1 MLDEHYWESTRP
13 LSPYIKLI
21 PRECA
26 APLARSNHAS
36 DTHDSHTMSSSSP
49 SRPQASSSAPS
60 PSVPSA
66 SRRILSRFASPLF
79 SQKGRSIADFHIKA
93 QDPHK
98 QYSPGETV
106 KGCVVVKVVKPVR
119 VTHVSVCLHGFAQV
133 YRTPG
138 ATADQLRGNTNRIGR
153 AQGRGKKSGEYFG
166 NGFASLFEDESVLC
180 GDGRLDEG
188 VYRFDFEVQFPDD
201 MDLPSSIDFE
211 RGTISYMLTATLT
224 RPTTIAPVITHDQK
238 IYLVERVDIA
248 PLLSPKPRTIT
259 LEPVS
264 RKIKSAKASASL
276 QPRTPNTPSHEGRP
290 PTPSLSEFSIDSRV
304 SSSPSDTPHKL
315 ITATVELL
323 KGACL
328 RGDSFPVRISINHT
342 KHIKSINGI
351 IITLYRQA
359 RVDMH
364 PALPLGPVSDG
375 QKRKYED
382 YYPKSI
388 TGLGGLSL
396 SGAGSSHT
404 FRKDLAQI
412 LVPLYV
418 DPISLTAEI
427 NAKIGVPH
435 GAFPTINTVPGAM
448 ISFRYYIEVVL
459 DIQGKLTHDRYL
471 SQHGSGPVSAAARP
485 VDAKE
490 NNLFN
495 GPDDTPFLMLNGAG
509 ILDTAPIRRDKSVA
523 TCTFEVV
530 VGTTDSERKA
540 RKGKEKAQEPPPS
553 PPTAEQTLN
562 TSHHASQQQG
572 HPAVSSHDFES
583 YQHADPYSYE
593 YGHDPALEYQYG
605 SGYDY
610 GPHDHQWDAG
620 QDYMYDQSYYP
631 DYYEPPTLENED
643 SLPEKERL
651 RRAEARL
658 MPSQPPA
665 MPSTSSGTE
674 QATAPVLPPDDL
686 HQYPGVAAGS
696 STQYSGVAPQQP
708 PASQANNDL
717 VEGSSNRLPPTDDK
731 HELQK
736 RQLELAASGPPS
748 SLLNTTEERSTESG
762 PSAPL
767 IIDNDVNEYVSEA
780 DEAGIVAA
788 EKLPQYRR

>member
-1 MLDEHYWESTRP
+1 
-13 LSPYIKLI
+13 
-21 PRECA
+21 
-26 APLARSNHAS
+26 
-36 DTHDSHTMSSSSP
+36 MSSSSP
-49 SRPQASSSAPS
+49 SRPQSSSSPS
-60 PSVPSA
+60 APSVPSA
-66 SRRILSRFASPLF
+66 GRRILSRFASPLF

-93 QDPHK
+93 HDPHK
-98 QYSPGETV
+98 QYSPGESV

-248 PLLSPKPRTIT
+248 PLLPPKPRTIT

-264 RKIKSAKASASL
+264 RKVKPNKTPASL
-276 QPRTPNTPSHEGRP
+276 PSRPPNTPTHEAEA
-290 PTPSLSEFSIDSRV
+290 PTPSLSELSIDSRV
-304 SSSPSDTPHKL
+304 SSSLSDGPHKL

-435 GAFPTINTVPGAM
+435 GAFPTITSVPGAM
-448 ISFRYYIEVVL
+448 ISFRYYIEIVL

-485 VDAKE
+485 VDSKE

-540 RKGKEKAQEPPPS
+540 RKGKEKATEPPLS
-553 PPTAEQTLN
+553 PAHAEQNLN
-562 TSHHASQQQG
+562 TSPYDLQHQG
-572 HPAVSSHDFES
+572 HSAVSSRDFTP
-583 YQHADPYSYE
+583 YQHADVYNHD
-593 YGHDPALEYQYG
+593 YGFNTPLEYQYG

-610 GPHDHQWDAG
+610 GPEYHEWEG
-620 QDYMYDQSYYP
+620 QEYPYDESYYP
-631 DYYEPPTLENED
+631 EYHEPPPLEDED

-665 MPSTSSGTE
+665 MASTSSGAE
-674 QATAPVLPPDDL
+674 QATAPALPEDYLYQDSEA
-686 HQYPGVAAGS
+686 VAGS
-696 STQYSGVAPQQP
+696 STQTTASSSRM
-708 PASQANNDL
+708 ASQ
-717 VEGSSNRLPPTDDK
+717 
-731 HELQK
+731 
-736 RQLELAASGPPS
+736 LAM
-748 SLLNTTEERSTESG
+748 TRSRAIT
-762 PSAPL
+762 
-767 IIDNDVNEYVSEA
+767 IIFHRRMTSMNYKGVN
-780 DEAGIVAA
+780 
-788 EKLPQYRR
+788 

>member
-1 MLDEHYWESTRP
+1 M
-13 LSPYIKLI
+13 
-21 PRECA
+21 
-26 APLARSNHAS
+26 
-36 DTHDSHTMSSSSP
+36 SSP
-49 SRPQASSSAPS
+49 SPS
-60 PSVPSA
+60 PSPNPHPHPHPSA
-66 SRRILSRFASPLF
+66 RRRILSRFASPLF
-79 SQKGRSIADFHIKA
+79 SQKGRSIADFHIRA
-93 QDPHK
+93 HDPHK

-119 VTHVSVCLHGFAQV
+119 VTHISVCLHGFAQV

-138 ATADQLRGNTNRIGR
+138 TTADQLRGNTNRIGR

-188 VYRFDFEVQFPDD
+188 VYRFEFEAQFPDD

-211 RGTISYMLTATLT
+211 RGTISYMVTATLT
-224 RPTTIAPVITHDQK
+224 RPTTIAPVISHDQK

-248 PLLSPKPRTIT
+248 PLLPPKPRTIT
-259 LEPVS
+259 LEPVA
-264 RKIKSAKASASL
+264 RKAKPKPAPPPSK
-276 QPRTPNTPSHEGRP
+276 NTPAADRP
-290 PTPSLSEFSIDSRV
+290 QQQQQRTATPSVSEFSLDSRV
-304 SSSPSDTPHKL
+304 SSSVGDGPHKV

-328 RGDSFPVRISINHT
+328 RGDSFPIKIHIIHT

-364 PALPLGPVSDG
+364 PALPLGPTADG

-404 FRKDLAQI
+404 FRKDLSQI
-412 LVPLYV
+412 LVPLFV
-418 DPISLTAEI
+418 DPVSLTADI

-435 GAFPTINTVPGAM
+435 GAFPTITSVPGAM
-448 ISFRYYIEVVL
+448 ISFRYYIEIVL

-471 SQHGSGPVSAAARP
+471 SQHGSGPVSAASRP

-490 NNLFN
+490 DTAFA
-495 GPDDTPFLMLNGAG
+495 GPNESPFLMLDGAG

-530 VGTTDSERKA
+530 VGTTDSGRK
-540 RKGKEKAQEPPPS
+540 KGKGKGKAVESPPS
-553 PPTAEQTLN
+553 PRHDPGQTSD
-562 TSHHASQQQG
+562 TSPYAPS
-572 HPAVSSHDFES
+572 HPLDHSTTSSRDFQT
-583 YQHADPYSYE
+583 YQHSDGYNPNYDPNDPSISW
-593 YGHDPALEYQYG
+593 YGHE
-605 SGYDY
+605 YDY
-610 GPHDHQWDAG
+610 GADYQWGTGEEYPHDD
-620 QDYMYDQSYYP
+620 SYEHA
-631 DYYEPPTLENED
+631 YYEPPPLEDEEG
-643 SLPEKERL
+643 LPEKERL

-658 MPSQPPA
+658 MPSQPPPVA
-665 MPSTSSGTE
+665 SASSGAE
-674 QATAPVLPPDDL
+674 QASAPVLLPGAFHHDSGIAITGPSQSADSPSQGARQPSTFLGAYDVPD
-686 HQYPGVAAGS
+686 ASNS
-696 STQYSGVAPQQP
+696 S
-708 PASQANNDL
+708 
-717 VEGSSNRLPPTDDK
+717 LPPTDDK
-731 HELQK
+731 HELQR
-736 RQLELAASGPPS
+736 RQLELAASAPPLAS
-748 SLLNTTEERSTESG
+748 STQQDGGAEAG

-767 IIDNDVNEYVSEA
+767 VIDDDLDGYALSGDDTTSGTLDN
-780 DEAGIVAA
+780 
-788 EKLPQYRR
+788 LPQYHK

>member
-1 MLDEHYWESTRP
+1 
-13 LSPYIKLI
+13 
-21 PRECA
+21 
-26 APLARSNHAS
+26 
-36 DTHDSHTMSSSSP
+36 MSSSSP

-248 PLLSPKPRTIT
+248 PLLAPKPRTIT

-264 RKIKSAKASASL
+264 RKIKSAKAAATMQSR
-276 QPRTPNTPSHEGRP
+276 PPNTPSHEARP

-359 RVDMH
+359 HVDMH

-375 QKRKYED
+375 QNRKYED

-448 ISFRYYIEVVL
+448 ISFRYYIEIVL

-490 NNLFN
+490 NNIFN
-495 GPDDTPFLMLNGAG
+495 DPDDAPFLMLNGAG

-540 RKGKEKAQEPPPS
+540 RKGKEKATEPPLPS
-553 PPTAEQTLN
+553 PGAEQTLN
-562 TSHHASQQQG
+562 MPQNTSQQQG
-572 HPAVSSHDFES
+572 HSTVSSRDFES
-583 YQHADPYSYE
+583 YQHADPYSYD
-593 YGHDPALEYQYG
+593 YGHDAALDYHYG

-610 GPHDHQWDAG
+610 GPNDHQWDTS
-620 QDYMYDQSYYP
+620 QEYMYDQSYYP
-631 DYYEPPTLENED
+631 NYYEPPPMENED

-665 MPSTSSGTE
+665 MPSTSSGVQ
-674 QATAPVLPPDDL
+674 QATAPALPPDDFYQ
-686 HQYPGVAAGS
+686 HPGVAAGR
-696 STQYSGVAPQQP
+696 STQDTEVASQTARQLPAPQT
-708 PASQANNDL
+708 NHEL
-717 VEGSSNRLPPTDDK
+717 VESSSNHLPPTDDK
-731 HELQK
+731 HELQR
-736 RQLELAASGPPS
+736 RQLELAASEPPTCSHNGP
-748 SLLNTTEERSTESG
+748 EEIDTESG

-767 IIDNDVNEYVSEA
+767 IIDNDADEYVLEA

>member
-1 MLDEHYWESTRP
+1 
-13 LSPYIKLI
+13 
-21 PRECA
+21 
-26 APLARSNHAS
+26 
-36 DTHDSHTMSSSSP
+36 MSSSSL
-49 SRPQASSSAPS
+49 SRAQAPSAPS
-60 PSVPSA
+60 APSA
-66 SRRILSRFASPLF
+66 GRRILSRFASPLF

-93 QDPHK
+93 HDPHK
-98 QYSPGETV
+98 QYSPGESV

-248 PLLSPKPRTIT
+248 PLLPPMPRTIT
-259 LEPVS
+259 LEPVT
-264 RKIKSAKASASL
+264 RKIKPVKVSASL
-276 QPRTPNTPSHEGRP
+276 PSKAPSSPTHETEP
-290 PTPSLSEFSIDSRV
+290 PASSVSEFSLDSRV
-304 SSSPSDTPHKL
+304 SSSLSDTPHKL

-328 RGDSFPVRISINHT
+328 RGDSFP
-342 KHIKSINGI
+342 HIKSINGI

-435 GAFPTINTVPGAM
+435 GAFPTITSVPGAM
-448 ISFRYYIEVVL
+448 ISFRYYIEIVL

-471 SQHGSGPVSAAARP
+471 SQHGGGPVSAAPRP
-485 VDAKE
+485 VDSKE
-490 NNLFN
+490 NDLFN
-495 GPDDTPFLMLNGAG
+495 GADDTPFLMLNGAG

-540 RKGKEKAQEPPPS
+540 RKGKERATEPPLSSQNSELPPETS
-553 PPTAEQTLN
+553 PNLLR
-562 TSHHASQQQG
+562 QQG
-572 HPAVSSHDFES
+572 HSAVSSRDFET
-583 YQHADPYSYE
+583 YQHADVYNYD
-593 YGHDPALEYQYG
+593 YDPTTPLDYHYDPN
-605 SGYDY
+605 YDY
-610 GPHDHQWDAG
+610 GPDDHQWDMSQEYA
-620 QDYMYDQSYYP
+620 YDESYYP
-631 DYYEPPTLENED
+631 AYYEPPPLEDEA

-658 MPSQPPA
+658 MPSRPPA
-665 MPSTSSGTE
+665 MPSTSADAE
-674 QATAPVLPPDDL
+674 QATAPALPPDDS
-686 HQYPGVAAGS
+686 YRDPEVALGGS
-696 STQYSGVAPQQP
+696 GP
-708 PASQANNDL
+708 PTSLSAQTPEQVPRPRTVYNTAVGSND
-717 VEGSSNRLPPTDDK
+717 RLPPTDDK
-731 HELQK
+731 NELRR
-736 RQLELAASGPPS
+736 RQLQLDASEPPQAPS
-748 SLLNTTEERSTESG
+748 VVHEEDSTECG
-762 PSAPL
+762 PSAPS
-767 IIDNDVNEYVSEA
+767 IIDNDMSEYVLSGDDTGTGAPEN
-780 DEAGIVAA
+780 
-788 EKLPQYRR
+788 LPQYQR

>member
-1 MLDEHYWESTRP
+1 
-13 LSPYIKLI
+13 
-21 PRECA
+21 
-26 APLARSNHAS
+26 
-36 DTHDSHTMSSSSP
+36 MSSSSP
-49 SRPQASSSAPS
+49 SRSQPPSSPPLSSASSAG
-60 PSVPSA
+60 
-66 SRRILSRFASPLF
+66 RRILSRLASPLF

-93 QDPHK
+93 HDPHK
-98 QYSPGETV
+98 QYSPGESV
-106 KGCVVVKVVKPVR
+106 KGCVIVKVVKPVR

-138 ATADQLRGNTNRIGR
+138 ATADQLRGNTHRIGR
-153 AQGRGKKSGEYFG
+153 LQGRGKKSGEYFG

-188 VYRFDFEVQFPDD
+188 AYRFEFEVQFPDD

-224 RPTTIAPVITHDQK
+224 RPTTIAPVISHGQK

-248 PLLSPKPRTIT
+248 PLLPPKPRTIT

-264 RKIKSAKASASL
+264 RKIRPPKVPSPLTIMTSH
-276 QPRTPNTPSHEGRP
+276 TPGADVGEP
-290 PTPSLSEFSIDSRV
+290 PTPPSVSEFSFDSRGGG
-304 SSSPSDTPHKL
+304 SSSLSDTPHKL

-328 RGDSFPVRISINHT
+328 RGDSFPVRININHT

-364 PALPLGPVSDG
+364 PALPLGPRDDG

-418 DPISLTAEI
+418 DPVSLTAEI

-435 GAFPTINTVPGAM
+435 GAFPTITSVPGAM
-448 ISFRYYIEVVL
+448 ISFRYYIEIIL

-471 SQHGSGPVSAAARP
+471 SQHGSGPISAAAHP
-485 VDAKE
+485 ADAKE
-490 NNLFN
+490 PGLLN

-530 VGTTDSERKA
+530 VGTTDSERKKG
-540 RKGKEKAQEPPPS
+540 KGKEKAVESLS
-553 PPTAEQTLN
+553 PQDDHDRSLETPHDISTQQTDSPDL
-562 TSHHASQQQG
+562 S
-572 HPAVSSHDFES
+572 
-583 YQHADPYSYE
+583 QHAQAHQYHDYDQASPSE
-593 YGHDPALEYQYG
+593 YHQGYT
-605 SGYDY
+605 YDY
-610 GPHDHQWDAG
+610 GPGEYQWDAG
-620 QDYMYDQSYYP
+620 QEYQYDHAYDP
-631 DYYEPPTLENED
+631 AYYEPPPLEDES

-658 MPSQPPA
+658 MPSEPPLIPTA
-665 MPSTSSGTE
+665 SSAVE
-674 QATAPVLPPDDL
+674 QASAPILPPDDSS
-686 HQYPGVAAGS
+686 HHPDVVIAGS
-696 STQYSGVAPQQP
+696 SR
-708 PASQANNDL
+708 SQTAALHQIPTSVQTETPSHVDDR
-717 VEGSSNRLPPTDDK
+717 SSLPPTDDK
-731 HELQK
+731 HELQ
-736 RQLELAASGPPS
+736 RRRLQTAASAPPPS
-748 SLLNTTEERSTESG
+748 LPNPDEREQNVDAG
-762 PSAPL
+762 PSAPI
-767 IIDNDVNEYVSEA
+767 IIDDDMNEYATGDHDPATRSGAPEH
-780 DEAGIVAA
+780 
-788 EKLPQYRR
+788 LPRYQR

>member
-1 MLDEHYWESTRP
+1 
-13 LSPYIKLI
+13 
-21 PRECA
+21 
-26 APLARSNHAS
+26 
-36 DTHDSHTMSSSSP
+36 MSSSSP
-49 SRPQASSSAPS
+49 SRPQSTSVSSA

-66 SRRILSRFASPLF
+66 GRRILSRFASPLF

-93 QDPHK
+93 HDPHK
-98 QYSPGETV
+98 QYSPGESV

-248 PLLSPKPRTIT
+248 PLLPPKPRTIT

-264 RKIKSAKASASL
+264 RKVKPTKTPASL
-276 QPRTPNTPSHEGRP
+276 PSRPPNTPTHEAEA
-290 PTPSLSEFSIDSRV
+290 PTPSLSELSIDSRV
-304 SSSPSDTPHKL
+304 SSSLSDGPHKL

-435 GAFPTINTVPGAM
+435 GAFPTITSVPGAM
-448 ISFRYYIEVVL
+448 ISFRYYIEIVL

-485 VDAKE
+485 VDSKE

-540 RKGKEKAQEPPPS
+540 RKGKEKATKPPPS
-553 PPTAEQTLN
+553 PAHAEQNLN
-562 TSHHASQQQG
+562 MSPYALQHQG
-572 HPAVSSHDFES
+572 HSAVSSRDFES
-583 YQHADPYSYE
+583 YQHAGVYNHD
-593 YGHDPALEYQYG
+593 YGLNTPLEYQYG

-610 GPHDHQWDAG
+610 GPEYHEYHEWEG
-620 QDYMYDQSYYP
+620 QEYPYDESYYP
-631 DYYEPPTLENED
+631 EYHEPPPLEDED

-665 MPSTSSGTE
+665 ISSTSSGAK
-674 QATAPVLPPDDL
+674 QATAPVLPDDYFY
-686 HQYPGVAAGS
+686 QDSEAVAGS
-696 STQYSGVAPQQP
+696 STQTAALSSHMAPQS
-708 PASQANNDL
+708 AISQTAHDT
-717 VEGSSNRLPPTDDK
+717 VEGNGSHVSPTDDK
-731 HELQK
+731 HELQR
-736 RQLELAASGPPS
+736 RQLELAASAPPPS
-748 SLLNTTEERSTESG
+748 SSSMPGQTGTESG
-762 PSAPL
+762 PSAPV
-767 IIDNDVNEYVSEA
+767 IVDNDMEDYVSGA
-780 DEAGIVAA
+780 DEIGRGAS
-788 EKLPQYRR
+788 ESLPQYRR

>member
-1 MLDEHYWESTRP
+1 
-13 LSPYIKLI
+13 
-21 PRECA
+21 
-26 APLARSNHAS
+26 
-36 DTHDSHTMSSSSP
+36 MSSSSP
-49 SRPQASSSAPS
+49 SRAQVPPAPSAPS
-60 PSVPSA
+60 VA
-66 SRRILSRFASPLF
+66 STGRRLLSRFASPLF

-93 QDPHK
+93 HDPHK
-98 QYSPGETV
+98 QYSPGESV

-248 PLLSPKPRTIT
+248 PLLPPMPRTIT
-259 LEPVS
+259 LEPVT
-264 RKIKSAKASASL
+264 RRIKPLKASASL
-276 QPRTPNTPSHEGRP
+276 PPRTPNSPARETEP
-290 PTPSLSEFSIDSRV
+290 PASSISEYSLDSRV
-304 SSSPSDTPHKL
+304 SSSLSDTPQKL

-435 GAFPTINTVPGAM
+435 GAFPTITSVPGAM
-448 ISFRYYIEVVL
+448 ISFRYYIEIVL

-471 SQHGSGPVSAAARP
+471 SQHGNGSVSAAPRP
-485 VDAKE
+485 VDSKE

-495 GPDDTPFLMLNGAG
+495 GPDDTPFLMLDGAG

-530 VGTTDSERKA
+530 VGTTDTERKA
-540 RKGKEKAQEPPPS
+540 KKGKERATEPPLS
-553 PPTAEQTLN
+553 PHNSEQTPDISPNLL
-562 TSHHASQQQG
+562 QQQG
-572 HPAVSSHDFES
+572 HSAVSSRDFET
-583 YQHADPYSYE
+583 YQHADVYNHD
-593 YGHDPALEYQYG
+593 YGPNAALDYQYDP
-605 SGYDY
+605 SYDY
-610 GPHDHQWDAG
+610 GPEDYQWDMS
-620 QDYMYDQSYYP
+620 QEYSYDESYYP
-631 DYYEPPTLENED
+631 AYHEPPPLQDEG

-665 MPSTSSGTE
+665 MPSTSAGAE
-674 QATAPVLPPDDL
+674 QATAPALGLDDSYQDPGAAVGRPAQFIAPPSQMSDRVSRPQTV
-686 HQYPGVAAGS
+686 HNAADG
-696 STQYSGVAPQQP
+696 
-708 PASQANNDL
+708 NNDH
-717 VEGSSNRLPPTDDK
+717 LPPTDDK
-731 HELQK
+731 QELRR
-736 RQLELAASGPPS
+736 RQLQLGASEPPPLSSAAH
-748 SLLNTTEERSTESG
+748 EEGSTQCG
-762 PSAPL
+762 PSAPSL
-767 IIDNDVNEYVSEA
+767 LDNDMNEYVPGGDETGTGASEN
-780 DEAGIVAA
+780 
-788 EKLPQYRR
+788 LPQYQR

>member
-1 MLDEHYWESTRP
+1 
-13 LSPYIKLI
+13 
-21 PRECA
+21 
-26 APLARSNHAS
+26 
-36 DTHDSHTMSSSSP
+36 MSSSSP
-49 SRPQASSSAPS
+49 SRPHASSPAPS

-264 RKIKSAKASASL
+264 RKIKSAKASSL
-276 QPRTPNTPSHEGRP
+276 QSRTPNTPSHEGRP

-418 DPISLTAEI
+418 DPVSLTAEI

-471 SQHGSGPVSAAARP
+471 SQHGSGPASAAARP

-540 RKGKEKAQEPPPS
+540 RKGKEKATEPLPS

-572 HPAVSSHDFES
+572 HPAVSNHDFES
-583 YQHADPYSYE
+583 YQHADPYSYD

-610 GPHDHQWDAG
+610 GPNDHQWDAG
-620 QDYMYDQSYYP
+620 QDYLYDQSYYP
-631 DYYEPPTLENED
+631 DYYEPPSLENED

-665 MPSTSSGTE
+665 MPSTSSDTE
-674 QATAPVLPPDDL
+674 QATAPALPPDDFY
-686 HQYPGVAAGS
+686 QYPGVAAGS
-696 STQYSGVAPQQP
+696 STQHSEVAPQQP

-717 VEGSSNRLPPTDDK
+717 VEGSSDRLPPTDDK
-731 HELQK
+731 HELK
-736 RQLELAASGPPS
+736 RRQLELAASGPPS
-748 SLLNTTEERSTESG
+748 SSLNTTGESSTESE

-788 EKLPQYRR
+788 ERLPQYRR

>member
-1 MLDEHYWESTRP
+1 
-13 LSPYIKLI
+13 
-21 PRECA
+21 
-26 APLARSNHAS
+26 
-36 DTHDSHTMSSSSP
+36 MSSSSP
-49 SRPQASSSAPS
+49 SRAHAPPAPS
-60 PSVPSA
+60 ATPPSVASA
-66 SRRILSRFASPLF
+66 GRRILSRFASPLF

-93 QDPHK
+93 HDPHK
-98 QYSPGETV
+98 QYSPGESV

-248 PLLSPKPRTIT
+248 PLLPPKPRTIT

-264 RKIKSAKASASL
+264 RKIKPIKAPGSL
-276 QPRTPNTPSHEGRP
+276 PSRNPNS
-290 PTPSLSEFSIDSRV
+290 PTPEAEPPASSISEFSLDSRV
-304 SSSPSDTPHKL
+304 SSSLSDTPHKL

-435 GAFPTINTVPGAM
+435 GAFPTITSVPGAM
-448 ISFRYYIEVVL
+448 ISFRYYIEIVL

-471 SQHGSGPVSAAARP
+471 SQHGSGPVSAAPQP
-485 VDAKE
+485 VDSKE
-490 NNLFN
+490 NSLFN
-495 GPDDTPFLMLNGAG
+495 GPEDTPFLMLNGAG

-530 VGTTDSERKA
+530 VGTADSERKA
-540 RKGKEKAQEPPPS
+540 RKGKEKATEPPLSSHGSEPPPDMS
-553 PPTAEQTLN
+553 PN
-562 TSHHASQQQG
+562 GMRQQG
-572 HPAVSSHDFES
+572 HSTVSSRDFET
-583 YQHADPYSYE
+583 YQHADVYD
-593 YGHDPALEYQYG
+593 HDYATDSALDWHYG

-610 GPHDHQWDAG
+610 GSEDYQWDMS
-620 QDYMYDQSYYP
+620 QEYPYDESYYP
-631 DYYEPPTLENED
+631 AYHEPPPLENEEA
-643 SLPEKERL
+643 LPEKERL

-665 MPSTSSGTE
+665 MPSTSAGLD
-674 QATAPVLPPDDL
+674 QATAPALPPDDSY
-686 HQYPGVAAGS
+686 QEPGAVAGS
-696 STQYSGVAPQQP
+696 SAQYTALPLHTSDRVPTTQTVYNAVNG
-708 PASQANNDL
+708 DDDH
-717 VEGSSNRLPPTDDK
+717 LPPTDDK
-731 HELQK
+731 QELRR
-736 RQLELAASGPPS
+736 RQLQLSASEPPLLS
-748 SLLNTTEERSTESG
+748 SATREVNNIESG
-762 PSAPL
+762 PSAPS
-767 IIDNDVNEYVSEA
+767 IIDNDMNEYVLRGDETGTGASEH
-780 DEAGIVAA
+780 
-788 EKLPQYRR
+788 LPQYQR

>member
-1 MLDEHYWESTRP
+1 
-13 LSPYIKLI
+13 
-21 PRECA
+21 
-26 APLARSNHAS
+26 
-36 DTHDSHTMSSSSP
+36 MSSSSP
-49 SRPQASSSAPS
+49 PRSQAPAQAPS
-60 PSVPSA
+60 A
-66 SRRILSRFASPLF
+66 GRRILSRFASPLF

-93 QDPHK
+93 HDPHK
-98 QYSPGETV
+98 QYSPGESV

-224 RPTTIAPVITHDQK
+224 RPTTIAPVMSHDQK

-248 PLLSPKPRTIT
+248 PLLPPKPRTIT
-259 LEPVS
+259 LEPVT
-264 RKIKSAKASASL
+264 RKIKPPKVPSSL
-276 QPRTPNTPSHEGRP
+276 PTRTPNTPTHEAEP
-290 PTPSLSEFSIDSRV
+290 PTPSVSEFSLDSRV
-304 SSSPSDTPHKL
+304 SSSLSDTPHKL

-418 DPISLTAEI
+418 DPVSLTAEI

-435 GAFPTINTVPGAM
+435 GAFPTITSVPGAM
-448 ISFRYYIEVVL
+448 ISFRYYIEIVL

-471 SQHGSGPVSAAARP
+471 SQHGSGPVSAASRP
-485 VDAKE
+485 VDNKE
-490 NNLFN
+490 NSLFN

-530 VGTTDSERKA
+530 VGTTDSERNN
-540 RKGKEKAQEPPPS
+540 RKGKGKATEPPPPS
-553 PPTAEQTLN
+553 PHNLEDKSDMTQYVVAQR
-562 TSHHASQQQG
+562 QG
-572 HPAVSSHDFES
+572 HSTVSSHDFEV
-583 YQHADPYSYE
+583 YQHSGPYSYG
-593 YGHDPALEYQYG
+593 YDPNTSLDYQYG
-605 SGYDY
+605 TSYDY
-610 GPHDHQWDAG
+610 GAEDYQWDPG
-620 QDYMYDQSYYP
+620 HDYQYDGSYYP
-631 DYYEPPTLENED
+631 AYHEPPPLENEE

-658 MPSQPPA
+658 MPSQPPS
-665 MPSTSSGTE
+665 MPPASAGAE
-674 QATAPVLPPDDL
+674 QATAPLLPQDDFYQD
-686 HQYPGVAAGS
+686 HGAAVAGS
-696 STQYSGVAPQQP
+696 SRSAGASTQTTHQVHTSEDVH
-708 PASQANNDL
+708 NTTEN
-717 VEGSSNRLPPTDDK
+717 GSALPPTDDK
-731 HELQK
+731 HELQR
-736 RQLELAASGPPS
+736 RQLALSASGPP
-748 SLLNTTEERSTESG
+748 LPPNTHEEENTQSG

-767 IIDNDVNEYVSEA
+767 IIDDDLNEYVLGGDEVTGGASEN
-780 DEAGIVAA
+780 
-788 EKLPQYRR
+788 LPQYHR

>member
-1 MLDEHYWESTRP
+1 
-13 LSPYIKLI
+13 
-21 PRECA
+21 
-26 APLARSNHAS
+26 
-36 DTHDSHTMSSSSP
+36 MSSSSP
-49 SRPQASSSAPS
+49 SAPS
-60 PSVPSA
+60 PSAPSVA
-66 SRRILSRFASPLF
+66 SAGRRILSRFASPLF

-93 QDPHK
+93 HDPHK
-98 QYSPGETV
+98 QYSPGESV

-138 ATADQLRGNTNRIGR
+138 ATADQLRGNTHRIGR

-211 RGTISYMLTATLT
+211 RGTISYMLTATMT
-224 RPTTIAPVITHDQK
+224 RPTTIAPVMTHDQK

-248 PLLSPKPRTIT
+248 PLLPPMPRTIT
-259 LEPVS
+259 LEPVT
-264 RKIKSAKASASL
+264 RKIKPVKTPAPLPS
-276 QPRTPNTPSHEGRP
+276 RTPNSPTREAEPPPPSVSEN
-290 PTPSLSEFSIDSRV
+290 SLDSRV
-304 SSSPSDTPHKL
+304 SSSLSDTPHKL

-364 PALPLGPVSDG
+364 PALPLGPVTDG

-435 GAFPTINTVPGAM
+435 GAFPTITSVPGAM
-448 ISFRYYIEVVL
+448 ISFRYYIEIVL

-471 SQHGSGPVSAAARP
+471 SQHGSGPVSAAPRP
-485 VDAKE
+485 VDVKE

-495 GPDDTPFLMLNGAG
+495 GPDDTPFLMLDGAG

-540 RKGKEKAQEPPPS
+540 RKGKEKATEPPPS
-553 PPTAEQTLN
+553 SHGPEQPADVSSN
-562 TSHHASQQQG
+562 VFQQQG
-572 HPAVSSHDFES
+572 HSAVSSRDFET
-583 YQHADPYSYE
+583 YQHTDVFNHDYDPTTPL
-593 YGHDPALEYQYG
+593 DYQYG
-605 SGYDY
+605 HSYGY
-610 GPHDHQWDAG
+610 GPEDYQWDMTQG
-620 QDYMYDQSYYP
+620 YSYDESYYP
-631 DYYEPPTLENED
+631 AYHEPPLLEDEGL
-643 SLPEKERL
+643 LPEKERL
-651 RRAEARL
+651 RRVEARL

-665 MPSTSSGTE
+665 MPSASASAE
-674 QATAPVLPPDDL
+674 HATAPALPPDDTY
-686 HQYPGVAAGS
+686 QDSGAAIGG
-696 STQYSGVAPQQP
+696 STQSTSSPTQPSDVLPSPQ
-708 PASQANNDL
+708 ALYNITAANNDH
-717 VEGSSNRLPPTDDK
+717 LPPTDDK
-731 HELQK
+731 HELRR
-736 RQLELAASGPPS
+736 RQLQLDASEPPQISSAAH
-748 SLLNTTEERSTESG
+748 EADSTECG

-767 IIDNDVNEYVSEA
+767 MIDNDINEYVLRGDETGAGAGASEH
-780 DEAGIVAA
+780 
-788 EKLPQYRR
+788 LPQYRR

>member
-1 MLDEHYWESTRP
+1 
-13 LSPYIKLI
+13 
-21 PRECA
+21 
-26 APLARSNHAS
+26 
-36 DTHDSHTMSSSSP
+36 MSSSSP
-49 SRPQASSSAPS
+49 SRSQAPQA
-60 PSVPSA
+60 PSA
-66 SRRILSRFASPLF
+66 GRRIFSKFASPLF

-93 QDPHK
+93 HDPHK
-98 QYSPGETV
+98 QYSPGESV
-106 KGCVVVKVVKPVR
+106 KGAVVVKVVKPVR

-133 YRTPG
+133 YRSPS

-188 VYRFDFEVQFPDD
+188 VYRFDFEVQFPED
-201 MDLPSSIDFE
+201 MELPSSIDFE

-224 RPTTIAPVITHDQK
+224 RPTTIAPVISHDQK

-248 PLLSPKPRTIT
+248 PLLPPKPRTIT

-264 RKIKSAKASASL
+264 RKIKPPRGPSSL
-276 QPRTPNTPSHEGRP
+276 PARTSTSPTHEADP
-290 PTPSLSEFSIDSRV
+290 PTPSLSEFSLDSRV
-304 SSSPSDTPHKL
+304 SSSQSDTPHKL

-364 PALPLGPVSDG
+364 PALPLGPVSEG

-435 GAFPTINTVPGAM
+435 GAFPTITSVPGAM
-448 ISFRYYIEVVL
+448 ISFRYYIEIVL

-471 SQHGSGPVSAAARP
+471 SQHGSGPVSANTRP
-485 VDAKE
+485 GDSKE
-490 NNLFN
+490 NSLFN

-530 VGTTDSERKA
+530 VGTADSERNA
-540 RKGKEKAQEPPPS
+540 RKGKAKAVDIPLPP
-553 PPTAEQTLN
+553 EN
-562 TSHHASQQQG
+562 TSHVTDASPYAVQQQG
-572 HPAVSSHDFES
+572 HSTVSSRDFES
-583 YQHADPYSYE
+583 YQHVDGYTYD
-593 YGHDPALEYQYG
+593 HDHNAHLDYQYVPN
-605 SGYDY
+605 YDY
-610 GPHDHQWDAG
+610 GADAYHWDAS
-620 QDYMYDQSYYP
+620 QEYPYDESYHP
-631 DYYEPPTLENED
+631 AYYEPPALEDEET
-643 SLPEKERL
+643 LPEKERL

-658 MPSQPPA
+658 MPSQPPPMA
-665 MPSTSSGTE
+665 SASSGAE
-674 QATAPVLPPDDL
+674 EATAPALPVDESYHDYGPA
-686 HQYPGVAAGS
+686 VAGS
-696 STQYSGVAPQQP
+696 SQSIVMPSRATQPIPIPILRTDNTTVQS
-708 PASQANNDL
+708 
-717 VEGSSNRLPPTDDK
+717 GSSHLPPTDDK
-731 HELQK
+731 HELQR
-736 RQLELAASGPPS
+736 RQLELSTSAPPLPTNS
-748 SLLNTTEERSTESG
+748 QEEENIESG
-762 PSAPL
+762 PSAPV
-767 IIDNDVNEYVSEA
+767 IIDDDLNEYVLGGNAEGGASEN
-780 DEAGIVAA
+780 
-788 EKLPQYRR
+788 LPRYRR

>member
-1 MLDEHYWESTRP
+1 MGRERLLLLAVTRN
-13 LSPYIKLI
+13 LKLL
-21 PRECA
+21 ECA
-26 APLARSNHAS
+26 RPITQASSDDAPTFR
-36 DTHDSHTMSSSSP
+36 DSHTMSSSSP
-49 SRPQASSSAPS
+49 SAPSAPS
-60 PSVPSA
+60 VASA
-66 SRRILSRFASPLF
+66 GRRILSRFASPLF

-93 QDPHK
+93 HDPHK
-98 QYSPGETV
+98 QYSPGESV

-248 PLLSPKPRTIT
+248 PLLPPIPRTIT
-259 LEPVS
+259 LEPVT
-264 RKIKSAKASASL
+264 RKIKPVRPPAPLPS
-276 QPRTPNTPSHEGRP
+276 RTPSSPSREAEP
-290 PTPSLSEFSIDSRV
+290 PPPSVSEFSLDSRV
-304 SSSPSDTPHKL
+304 SSSLSDTPHKL

-435 GAFPTINTVPGAM
+435 GAFPTITSVPGAM
-448 ISFRYYIEVVL
+448 ISFRYYIEIVL

-471 SQHGSGPVSAAARP
+471 SQHGSGPVSAAPRP
-485 VDAKE
+485 LDTKE
-490 NNLFN
+490 SNLFN
-495 GPDDTPFLMLNGAG
+495 GPDDTPFLMLDGAG

-540 RKGKEKAQEPPPS
+540 RKGKEKATEPPS
-553 PPTAEQTLN
+553 LSHDAEQPPN
-562 TSHHASQQQG
+562 MSPNVFQQQG
-572 HPAVSSHDFES
+572 HSAVSSRDFEA
-583 YQHADPYSYE
+583 YQHADVYN
-593 YGHDPALEYQYG
+593 HDYDPTTPLDYQYDP
-605 SGYDY
+605 GYDY
-610 GPHDHQWDAG
+610 GPEDYRWDTSQG
-620 QDYMYDQSYYP
+620 YSYDESYYP
-631 DYYEPPTLENED
+631 AYHEPPPLEDEG
-643 SLPEKERL
+643 SLSEKERL

-658 MPSQPPA
+658 MPSQPPV
-665 MPSTSSGTE
+665 MPSASVSAD
-674 QATAPVLPPDDL
+674 QATAPALPPDDS
-686 HQYPGVAAGS
+686 YRDAEAAIGGS
-696 STQYSGVAPQQP
+696 AQSTSP
-708 PASQANNDL
+708 PILTFDQVPRPRTVYKTADASKD
-717 VEGSSNRLPPTDDK
+717 RLPPADDK
-731 HELQK
+731 DELRR
-736 RQLELAASGPPS
+736 RQLQLDASEPPQSSSAAHG
-748 SLLNTTEERSTESG
+748 EDSTECG
-762 PSAPL
+762 PSAPS
-767 IIDNDVNEYVSEA
+767 IIDNDLNEYVLRGDETVTKASEH
-780 DEAGIVAA
+780 
-788 EKLPQYRR
+788 LPQYRR